1 MKFVCINKRDL
12 IEGPKPIL
20 IEGNVYT
27 MKKKTK
33 HLIWVIDETGQERMF
48 NSWRF
53 ISLDKWRRK
62 KINTIC
68 KD

>member
-1 MKFVCINKRDL
+1 
-12 IEGPKPIL
+12 
-20 IEGNVYT
+20 

-48 NSWRF
+48 NAWRF

-68 KD
+68 KDIPKS